1 MCIQPEN
8 QNKLFL
14 GVKQPND
21 MQEAHEE
28 AKEEVNVTTELPDND
43 SYEDFFE
50 PEFSD
55 IERCRCCFG
64 DYQHYPITEEL
75 VNSRPVFIWVCQH
88 CYEALIAQ

>member
-8 QNKLFL
+8 QNELL
-14 GVKQPND
+14 GVKPPNEQD
-21 MQEAHEE
+21 
-28 AKEEVNVTTELPDND
+28 NVTTELPDD
-43 SYEDFFE
+43 DV

-64 DYQHYPITEEL
+64 DYQLEPITEEL
-75 VNSRPVFIWVCQH
+75 VNSRPVFTWVCQH

>member
-14 GVKQPND
+14 GVKQHDD
-21 MQEAHEE
+21 MEE
-28 AKEEVNVTTELPDND
+28 AQEEAQEEVNVTTEIPDDD

-55 IERCRCCFG
+55 IELCKDCFG
-64 DYQHYPITEEL
+64 EYQLEPITEEL
-75 VNSRPVFIWVCQH
+75 VNSRPVFTWRCQH
-88 CYEALIAQ
+88 CYQAITH